1 MIGEPALKILGSG
14 DETLLED
21 FLLPRIESS
30 MFLIGNMRAAGLVDH
45 DRAYEGTYAAALESE
60 KITGVVAHYWN
71 QNLVFQSPDE
81 RDLKPLW
88 QAAAQAS
95 GRPIGGLIGPND
107 QVARARE
114 ELGITA
120 SMVQMDEQE
129 KLYSL
134 ALGDLAV
141 PGDLSSGKVA
151 GRRIEPRDLE
161 LVTKWT
167 AAYSVEAIG
176 ETDGPELWEKS
187 RGSVERSTREGRTW
201 LLESR
206 GEPVACS
213 SFNTAI
219 KEAVQVGGVWTPPE
233 LRCRGYGR
241 CVVAASLLDARAQ
254 GVQKAILF
262 TGESNL
268 AAQRAYAAL
277 GFRHTGDYR
286 LLLLQS
292 PIRIV

>member
-1 MIGEPALKILGSG
+1 MIGEPALKILGPG
-14 DETLLED
+14 DEALLED

-30 MFLIGNMRAAGLVDH
+30 MFLIGNLRTAGLMDNG
-45 DRAYEGTYAAALESE
+45 RIYEGAYAAALKGG

-81 RDLKPLW
+81 CDLKPLW

-107 QVARARE
+107 QVARVKE

-134 ALGDLAV
+134 ALGDLIA
-141 PGDLSSGKVA
+141 PGNLSSGQVA
-151 GRRIEPRDLE
+151 GRRIESRDLE
-161 LVTKWT
+161 LVTRWT
-167 AAYSVEAIG
+167 AAYYVEALG
-176 ETDGPELWEKS
+176 ATDSPQVWEKS
-187 RGSVERSTREGRTW
+187 RNSVERSIRERCTW

-213 SFNTAI
+213 SF
-219 KEAVQVGGVWTPPE
+219 
-233 LRCRGYGR
+233 
-241 CVVAASLLDARAQ
+241 
-254 GVQKAILF
+254 
-262 TGESNL
+262 
-268 AAQRAYAAL
+268 
-277 GFRHTGDYR
+277 
-286 LLLLQS
+286 
-292 PIRIV
+292 